1 MRYNPSKESNIYIMK
16 KLFVILILFSFS
28 LVSIPVLADEGM
40 WTFDNPPL
48 KQWKE
53 RYNFEPSKE
62 WLDNVRLASV
72 RLSDGGSASFV
83 SPNGLIITNQHVASG
98 QLSKMSSKDK
108 DYIKVGFYARTNAEE
123 VKAADLEA
131 NVLLSYEDVTAKVQA
146 AAKPG
151 ATDKDA
157 GEQRKAVMAG
167 IEKDCTAQTGLKCE
181 VISFYSG
188 GEYWLYRFK
197 KYTDLRIVFAPEEQI
212 SFFGGDYDNF
222 TYPRYDLDITFL
234 RAYENGQPAKTP
246 NYFKWSANGAA
257 DGEFVV
263 LPGNPG
269 STSRLSTVAQ
279 LAHQRDVGNILQKKV
294 WDTRLHALETY
305 SKLGAEQRRQAGTTI
320 RSLNNSLKRL
330 AGQQE
335 GLLNP
340 RQFGKKEGEEKSLR
354 DELAKK
360 PELNKQ
366 YALAWNEVAAAYAEL
381 PKMAPR
387 LAFSSLASSRLGTI
401 ASQIVRYG
409 DEIKKPN
416 DKRYDEFRDNR
427 FDSLKVQMLSP
438 APIYPEM
445 EEAALKAWFDE
456 AVKTL
461 GPNDPFIKAALGD
474 AQVAE
479 VLSRAVRETKLG
491 DVAVR
496 KALLEGGSDAVAKS
510 TDPMLTLARRV
521 EPVIRELRA
530 WNESKILSV
539 ESSAGE
545 KISKARFA
553 VYGKSIAPDA
563 NFNLRLSY
571 GRVKGYDEDTTLVP
585 YRTTFYGL
593 YDRALSFGET
603 PPYELPQRYKDK
615 KNSFDL
621 SMPLDFVYTADTIG
635 GNSGSPVINRN
646 AEFVGINFDSNIQKL
661 PNRYWYVQ
669 EDEGGRAVG
678 VHSAGI
684 LEALRKIYETN
695 ELVAELTQK

>member
-1 MRYNPSKESNIYIMK
+1 MK
-16 KLFVILILFSFS
+16 KTFVFCVVLSF
-28 LVSIPVLADEGM
+28 LVSTPAFRADEGM

-53 RYNFEPSKE
+53 RYNFEPTKE
-62 WLDNVRLASV
+62 WLDKVRLASV
-72 RLSDGGSASFV
+72 RLNDGGSASFV

-98 QLSKMSSKDK
+98 QLGKMSTKEK
-108 DYIKVGFYARTNAEE
+108 DYVKEGFYAHTQTEE

-131 NVLLSYEDVTAKVQA
+131 NVLMSYEDVTAKVQA
-146 AAKPG
+146 AQSN
-151 ATDKDA
+151 
-157 GEQRKAVMAG
+157 EQRKAVMAD
-167 IEKDCTAQTGLKCE
+167 IEKDCTARTSLKCE
-181 VISFYSG
+181 AISFYSG

-197 KYTDLRIVFAPEEQI
+197 KYTDLRIVFAPEEQTA
-212 SFFGGDYDNF
+212 FFGGDYDNF
-222 TYPRYDLDITFL
+222 TYPRYDLDIAFL

-246 NYFKWSANGAA
+246 NYFKWSANGTS
-257 DGEFVV
+257 DGEFVL

-279 LAHQRDVGNILQKKV
+279 LAYQRDVGNPLQKKI
-294 WDTRLHALETY
+294 WTTFLNSLQQY
-305 SKLGAEQRRQAGTTI
+305 GSLGAEQHRQAGAAI
-320 RSLNNSLKRL
+320 RGLNNSLKRL
-330 AGQQE
+330 VGQQD

-340 RQFGKKEGEEKSLR
+340 RQFAKKEAEERALR
-354 DELAKK
+354 DELTKK
-360 PELNKQ
+360 PDQQKL
-366 YALAWNEVAAAYAEL
+366 YASGWGEIVNAYADL
-381 PKMAPR
+381 PKMADR
-387 LAFSSLASSRLGTI
+387 LGFSTLAPSRLGTI

-409 DEIKKPN
+409 DETKKPN
-416 DKRYDEFRDNR
+416 EQRYDEFRDNR
-427 FDSLKVQMLSP
+427 LESLKFSLLSP

-445 EEAALKAWFDE
+445 EQ
-456 AVKTL
+456 AVLTGWLNEGIKTL

-474 AQVAE
+474 AE
-479 VLSRAVRETKLG
+479 VSEVVGRAVRETQLR
-491 DVAVR
+491 DVAYR
-496 KALLEGGSDAVAKS
+496 KTLLDGGSDAVAKS
-510 TDPMLTLARRV
+510 TDPMITLARRI

-530 WNESKILSV
+530 WNDEHIRAV
-539 ESSAGE
+539 ESRAGE

-553 VYGKSIAPDA
+553 VYGKSIPPDA

-593 YDRALSFGET
+593 YDRALSFAEMT
-603 PPYELPQRYKDK
+603 PYELPQRYKDK

-621 SMPLDFVYTADTIG
+621 STPLNFVYTADTIG

-661 PNRYWYVQ
+661 SNRYWYVE

-684 LEALRKIYETN
+684 LEALRKIYETS